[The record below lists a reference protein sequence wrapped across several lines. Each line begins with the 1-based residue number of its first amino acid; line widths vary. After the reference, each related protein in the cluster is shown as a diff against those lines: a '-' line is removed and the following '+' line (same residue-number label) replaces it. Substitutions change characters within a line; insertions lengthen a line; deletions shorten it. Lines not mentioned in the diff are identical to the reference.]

1 VIIFDLKCG
10 PQGHVF
16 EAWFGSTDD
25 YESQQARGLVC
36 CPICGAREVVKA
48 PMAPAVGAKS
58 KAASGP
64 ELFSGDPGR
73 VKAMLAAAAAVQ
85 KQMLEG
91 SEGVGDRFAEEA
103 RAIHLGES
111 EARAIH
117 GRATRAEAESLVE
130 EGVPVAPLPFPV
142 PDPAQEN

>member
-1 VIIFDLKCG
+1 VIIFDLKCD

-16 EAWFGSTDD
+16 EAWFGSSED
-25 YESQQARGLVC
+25 YESQQARGLVA
-36 CPICGAREVVKA
+36 CPICGAREVAKA

-58 KAASGP
+58 NAASGP
-64 ELFSGDPGR
+64 ELFSGDAER

-91 SEGVGDRFAEEA
+91 SEAVGDRFAEEA
-103 RAIHLGES
+103 RAIHLGDS

-130 EGVPVAPLPFPV
+130 EGVPVAPLLFPV
-142 PDPAQEN
+142 VDPAAEN